1 MAVGEEVKSWYE
13 VYVDAYSGEIL
24 SVTDIIAEVIVSI
37 LFVRVLIS
45 LH

>member
-13 VYVDAYSGEIL
+13 VYVDVHSGEIL